1 MLISARRMSRVYGV
15 DGAQVTALKATSFD
29 IAQGEFVAIVGA
41 SGSGKSTLM
50 NLLGLLDQP
59 SCGAL
64 FMEGRNC
71 SMLGENERAR
81 LRNQRIGFV
90 FQSYLLLPRLNA
102 WRNVEL
108 PLIYA
113 GTPKS
118 ERRER
123 ALEAIDRVGLCA
135 KADRLP
141 CQLSGGEQQRVAIA
155 RAIISKPALLLADEP
170 TGALDSVA
178 GRGVLELLNSI
189 HRQGCS
195 IIMVTH
201 DPGLASHA
209 QRVLTM
215 RDGELVGDS
224 AHVQPVLRPLE
235 SAH

>member
-1 MLISARRMSRVYGV
+1 MLISAREMSRVYGA
-15 DGAQVTALKATSFD
+15 DGAQVTALKATSFE
-29 IAQGEFVAIVGA
+29 IAEGEFVAIVGA

-50 NLLGLLDQP
+50 NLLGLLDRP
-59 SCGAL
+59 SSGAL

-71 SMLGENERAR
+71 STLRDDERAW

-113 GTPKS
+113 GTPKG
-118 ERRER
+118 ERRKR
-123 ALEAIDRVGLCA
+123 AMDALDRVGLCA

-178 GRGVLELLNSI
+178 GRGVLELLKGI
-189 HRQGCS
+189 HRQGCT

-201 DPGLASHA
+201 DPGVASQA

-215 RDGELVGDS
+215 RDGELVGDGPNFDTAFGS
-224 AHVQPVLRPLE
+224 LEVAH
-235 SAH
+235 